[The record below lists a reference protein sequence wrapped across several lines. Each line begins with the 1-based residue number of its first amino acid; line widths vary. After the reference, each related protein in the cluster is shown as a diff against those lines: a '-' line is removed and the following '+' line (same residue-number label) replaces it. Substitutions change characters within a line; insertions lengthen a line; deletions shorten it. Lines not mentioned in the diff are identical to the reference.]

1 MATKKS
7 KSDSSKAVKADVK
20 KLRSELAS
28 AKAKRDRWKKR
39 AVAAEAAAADV
50 QSRLEKVEK
59 KLKKARKADGPATA
73 TSPASSSDGS
83 PAAAGLPVAPRAGEV
98 PATPGASDGK
108 PDAGWTVAELRAEA
122 RRRGIAGVSR
132 KPKAELL
139 SALA

>member
-1 MATKKS
+1 MATKKKKS
-7 KSDSSKAVKADVK
+7 KSDSSTTVKADAK

-28 AKAKRDRWKKR
+28 AEAKRDRWKKR
-39 AVAAEAAAADV
+39 AVTAEAAAADLRA
-50 QSRLEKVEK
+50 RLTKVEK
-59 KLKKARKADGPATA
+59 KLERARKADVPATA
-73 TSPASSSDGS
+73 ASSSDGS
-83 PAAAGLPVAPRAGEV
+83 PAAAGLPAPSTAEV

-139 SALA
+139 AALA